1 MESDHSDRL
10 ARIETKLDL
19 IVTALTKSLDDHEAR
34 IRLVEK
40 KVYWFSGAAAV
51 VGALAGK
58 FGLPWPH

>member
-1 MESDHSDRL
+1 MESDHADRL

-19 IVTALTKSLDDHEAR
+19 IVVALTKSLDDHEDR
-34 IRLVEK
+34 IRSVEK

-58 FGLPWPH
+58 FGIPWPH